1 MPDCDVL
8 DVLVLAADVTHCGF
22 ETAWEAN
29 LSGLELDP
37 RIFELVTSFVVLIC
51 MSIIFFA

>member
-8 DVLVLAADVTHCGF
+8 DVLVLAADVAYCGF

-29 LSGLELDP
+29 FSRLELDP
-37 RIFELVTSFVVLIC
+37 RVFELVTSFVVLIC